1 MTDNIQVMRQYMLD
15 LGIPVKQM
23 YRKDLYFDVSL
34 VRRGKDHPNLPAA
47 NYTFKQYY
55 IDSIEL
61 FDRYIDEIKTC
72 CKMFGLRAYISVNAK
87 SKIELS
93 KKTLLKYAEMVTT
106 EEFKK
111 PWRLCDSV
119 NGGLDGKE
127 KRWILDVDEMNMDD
141 ERFKKYCEFIESC
154 DSKYEKVIVVC
165 LPTKSGVHII
175 THPFN
180 SVKFE
185 NLCIE
190 QGLEAPEIKK
200 NHITLLYE
208 DL

>member
-1 MTDNIQVMRQYMLD
+1 MID
-15 LGIPVKQM
+15 LGIPLMQS
-23 YRKDLYFDVSL
+23 YRKDLYFDVQL
-34 VRRGKDHPNLPAA
+34 IRRGKDNKDMPAA
-47 NYTFKQYY
+47 NYTFKTYY

-61 FDRYIDEIKTC
+61 FDKYIEEIKTC
-72 CKMFGLRAYISVNAK
+72 CELFKLRAYISVNAK

-93 KKTLLKYAEMVTT
+93 KKTLLKYAEMVAT

-119 NGGLDGKE
+119 NGELDGPE
-127 KRWILDVDEMNMDD
+127 KRWVLDIDDMNMNDD
-141 ERFKKYCEFIESC
+141 RFKKYCNIIESC
-154 DSKYEKVIVVC
+154 ESKFEKIIVVC

-180 SVKFE
+180 SEKFKNICVE
-185 NLCIE
+185 NNLDV
-190 QGLEAPEIKK
+190 PDIKK

-208 DL
+208 NL

>member
-1 MTDNIQVMRQYMLD
+1 MTDNINIMRQYMLD
-15 LGIPVKQM
+15 LGIPVKQI

-47 NYTFKQYY
+47 NYTFKIYY

-61 FDRYIDEIKTC
+61 FDRHIEEIKTC
-72 CKMFGLRAYISVNAK
+72 CELFGLRAYISVNAK

-93 KKTLLKYAEMVTT
+93 KKTLLKYAEMITT

-127 KRWILDVDEMNMDD
+127 KRWILDVDDMDVND
-141 ERFKKYCEFIESC
+141 ERFKKYCEIIESC
-154 DSKYEKVIVVC
+154 ESGYDKRIVVSI
-165 LPTKSGVHII
+165 PTRTGIHII

-180 SVKFE
+180 SERFE
-185 NLCIE
+185 KKCIE
-190 QGLEAPEIKK
+190 NGLDVPEIKK

-208 DL
+208 NL

>member
-1 MTDNIQVMRQYMLD
+1 MTNNIQVMRQYMLD
-15 LGIPVKQM
+15 LGIPVKQI

-34 VRRGKDHPNLPAA
+34 VRRGKDHPDLPAA
-47 NYTFKQYY
+47 NYTFKIYY

-61 FDRYIDEIKTC
+61 FDRHIEEIKTC
-72 CKMFGLRAYISVNAK
+72 CKLFGLRAYISVNAK

-93 KKTLLKYAEMVTT
+93 KKTLLKYAEMVAT

-127 KRWILDVDEMNMDD
+127 KRWILDVDDMDVND
-141 ERFKKYCEFIESC
+141 ERFKKYCEIIESC
-154 DSKYEKVIVVC
+154 ESGYDKRIVVSI
-165 LPTKSGVHII
+165 PTRSGIHII

-180 SVKFE
+180 SERFE
-185 NLCIE
+185 KKCIE
-190 QGLEAPEIKK
+190 NGLDVPEIKK

-208 DL
+208 NL

>member
-1 MTDNIQVMRQYMLD
+1 MID
-15 LGIPVKQM
+15 LGIPLMQS
-23 YRKDLYFDVSL
+23 YRKDLYFDVQL
-34 VRRGKDHPNLPAA
+34 IRRGKDNKDMPAA
-47 NYTFKQYY
+47 NYTFKTYY

-61 FDRYIDEIKTC
+61 FDRYIEEIKTC
-72 CKMFGLRAYISVNAK
+72 CELFKLRAYISVNAK

-119 NGGLDGKE
+119 NGELDGPE
-127 KRWILDVDEMNMDD
+127 KRWVLDIDDMSIND
-141 ERFKKYCEFIESC
+141 ERLKKYSNIIESC
-154 DSKYEKVIVVC
+154 ESKYSPIII
-165 LPTKSGVHII
+165 LINPTKTGVHII

-180 SVKFE
+180 SEKFK
-185 NLCIE
+185 NICIE
-190 QGLEAPEIKK
+190 NNLDIPEIKK

-208 DL
+208 NL

>member
-1 MTDNIQVMRQYMLD
+1 MTNNINIMRQYMID
-15 LGIPVKQM
+15 LGIPLMQS
-23 YRKDLYFDVSL
+23 YRKDLYFDVQL
-34 VRRGKDHPNLPAA
+34 IRRGKDNKDMPAA
-47 NYTFKQYY
+47 NYTFKTYY

-61 FDRYIDEIKTC
+61 FDRYIEEIKTC
-72 CKMFGLRAYISVNAK
+72 CELFKLRAYISVNAK

-119 NGGLDGKE
+119 NGELDGPE
-127 KRWILDVDEMNMDD
+127 KRWVLDIDDMNIND
-141 ERFKKYCEFIESC
+141 ERLKKYCEFIESC
-154 DSKYEKVIVVC
+154 DSKFEKVIVVC

-208 DL
+208 NL